1 MWGVWCINRVYNNV
15 YTICSALQINVTNI
29 VSNRLRIIVH
39 SLYILCMASK
49 DTQLNI
55 RVESELLERLKK
67 LAEVEVT
74 TPSQLVRKA
83 VTLYIRQSEGDR
95 LDG

>member
-1 MWGVWCINRVYNNV
+1 M
-15 YTICSALQINVTNI
+15 LQILYPI
-29 VSNRLRIIVH
+29 DCEAVSTRCIH
-39 SLYILCMASK
+39 LCMASK

>member
-1 MWGVWCINRVYNNV
+1 MYNS
-15 YTICSALQINVTNI
+15 I
-29 VSNRLRIIVH
+29 
-39 SLYILCMASK
+39 MSK

-55 RVESELLERLKK
+55 RVESELVEQLKK

-83 VTLYIRQSEGDR
+83 VTLYLRSAAKGR
-95 LDG
+95 

>member
-1 MWGVWCINRVYNNV
+1 MQCV
-15 YTICSALQINVTNI
+15 AEAE
-29 VSNRLRIIVH
+29 LRMY
-39 SLYILCMASK
+39 SQCMASK

-55 RVESELLERLKK
+55 RVEKSLVEDLKRL
-67 LAEVEVT
+67 ANEEVT

-83 VTLYIRQSEGDR
+83 VTLYIRQREGER